1 MTRALDTF
9 LGRFLLVALLTSF
22 LTVRGTSRPEDVN
35 VRFLKFEEVEETL
48 QLFAGSGLPGSEI
61 ADPEAW
67 ERWIRSQDQQ
77 VRARIDRG
85 VEDSISNLI
94 LYGISYTNLPRLEST
109 EKALTESGGLTAEAR
124 ARVKALIAALEAVS
138 RSERVQF
145 VRQFLTRKGIA
156 SHRIETF
163 LTENLERFANE
174 QRGYQEKL
182 DEAGKAA
189 DQMEVLLT
197 RGTLYQSRG
206 LSVDTSLLPNYALE
220 NTLQSLVAKGVVAAQ
235 IKRIAVIGPGLDFT
249 DKRDGYDFYPLQ
261 TIQPFAVME
270 AVLRLKLGNP
280 EDMNV
285 ATLDLNPA
293 VNAHISTLA
302 RNGRAGRAYIVQ
314 LPRDTNADW
323 SPSAVAYW
331 QHFGEILGRRVKP
344 LPVPSTL
351 GGVMLRAV
359 AIAPKYASRL
369 APLDLD
375 IVAQTADLT
384 KGEGFD
390 LVVATNVLV
399 YYERFQQGLAMANIA
414 RLMNPSG
421 IFLCNTVLPAQH
433 DPQLS
438 YLGRRIVTYSE
449 ARSYGDDMV
458 VYQKRCKKTSGR
470 SASESTRAAR

>member
-1 MTRALDTF
+1 VTRALDTF

-109 EKALTESGGLTAEAR
+109 EKALTKSGGLTAEAR

-174 QRGYQEKL
+174 QRGYEEKL

-399 YYERFQQGLAMANIA
+399 YYERFQQGLAMANIV

-438 YLGRRIVTYSE
+438 YLGRRTVTYSD

-458 VYQKRCKKTSGR
+458 VYQKR
-470 SASESTRAAR
+470 

>member
-1 MTRALDTF
+1 VTRALDTF

-124 ARVKALIAALEAVS
+124 ARVKAPIAALEAVS

-174 QRGYQEKL
+174 QRGYEEKL

-399 YYERFQQGLAMANIA
+399 YYERFQQGLAMANIV

-438 YLGRRIVTYSE
+438 YLGRRTVTYSD

-458 VYQKRCKKTSGR
+458 VYQKR
-470 SASESTRAAR
+470 